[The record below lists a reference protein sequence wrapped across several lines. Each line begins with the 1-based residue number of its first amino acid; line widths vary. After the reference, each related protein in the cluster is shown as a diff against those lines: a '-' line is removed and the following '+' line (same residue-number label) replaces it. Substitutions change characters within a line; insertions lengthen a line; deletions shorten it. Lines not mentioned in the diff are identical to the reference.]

1 MKKMKLKYCSIFL
14 IIIILGIN
22 SCGKRILPSSVVGNI
37 GQNYDEASFNYVY
50 VDAIKQKLMGNNGD
64 ALKDLEQCIKINPQ
78 SDASYFQMAQ
88 ILIGGGDTNRGK
100 YYAQKAVSFNEENL
114 WYLVMLAKL
123 YYQEKNLDSAILYYE
138 KAVRYF
144 PDRETLLLTLGN
156 LYSENKKYEKA
167 KSIFDNLDSKYG
179 VNESST
185 VSEIKSLMSSGN
197 FDNALIKTQL
207 LISKFP
213 DKNVYNEILAEI
225 YKEKGD
231 NEKALEV
238 YKKLL
243 EKTPDDGETQL
254 AVCDFFLGEKN
265 YDELF
270 SMLNSVI
277 LNSGIMKEDKISMFV
292 KLMDIS
298 ELVKIKSENLTLSF
312 LILEANYPDDNF
324 IPLLRP
330 ELLGKQ
336 NKFDEASIRLEEIIK
351 KNPENYYAWEKLLLD
366 YLQLGDYSKLFTRG
380 EECATNFNRS
390 FLAKLLYAN
399 GALEIGKYDIALEE
413 LKKAEILAG
422 DNTAYKN
429 QVLTMRADV
438 YYRMKEYSNA
448 FAIFEGL
455 VKSKSEDLTV
465 LNNYAYYLAEQNIRL
480 KEAEQLARKVI
491 EREKTNNTFLDT
503 YGWVLYKRGKIN
515 EAAKVMESI
524 IASGDKPDAAWYEH
538 YGYILKKQKKC
549 SKAIENWKIAIKLDS
564 RKADLIKEIE
574 NCKK

>member
-1 MKKMKLKYCSIFL
+1 MMKLKYWFIFL
-14 IIIILGIN
+14 IIIILSFN
-22 SCGKRILPSSVVGNI
+22 SCGKRLLPSSVVGNI

-100 YYAQKAVSFNEENL
+100 YYAKKAVSCNGENL
-114 WYLVMLAKL
+114 WYLVMLAQL

-138 KAVRYF
+138 KAVKYF
-144 PDRETLLLTLGN
+144 PDKETLLLTLGN

-185 VSEIKSLMSSGN
+185 VSEVRSLMASGN

-213 DKNVYNEILAEI
+213 DKNVYNEILAEV

-254 AVCDFFLGEKN
+254 AVCDFFLGEKK

-277 LNSGIMKEDKISMFV
+277 LNSGITREDKISLFI

-298 ELVKIKSENLTLSF
+298 EVVKIKSENLTLSL

-413 LKKAEILAG
+413 LKKAEILAE
-422 DNTAYKN
+422 DNSAYKN

-438 YYRMKEYSNA
+438 YYRMKDYSSA
-448 FAIFEGL
+448 FSIFEGL
-455 VKSKSEDLTV
+455 IKSKSEDLTV

-491 EREKTNNTFLDT
+491 ERERTNNTFLDT

-564 RKADLIKEIE
+564 RKTDLIKEIE

>member
-243 EKTPDDGETQL
+243 KENPDDGETQL